1 MVTLREGTMPI
12 VLRLTS
18 TNSMADGFK
27 ALQLA
32 LVRELKVVE
41 TVPCVSGAPGR
52 QHEPFIDPAQD
63 FAGSLRP
70 IPEGI
75 YAIGDI
81 QKGTFEAGIGDTW
94 IPLTVLPPYKVN
106 DRSAFGFHL
115 DANRATAP
123 GSAGCVVFSSKQDL
137 TRLEGWLTAGDAP
150 KTLIVDWKLGFLA
163 ARGFED
169 FDHEALAARTTSS
182 PSLMGEKGL
191 ALVKHFEGKRLKAYK
206 DVAGIWTIGYGHTA
220 GVREGD
226 VITDAKA
233 DELLVADLRVA
244 ETSVRRLV
252 KISLTQW
259 QFDALTSFEFNLASL
274 SVSTLLKLLN
284 AGDIR
289 GAADQILRWDK
300 AKVDGV
306 LQSVPGLTRRRRSE
320 RHLFLDN
327 ELLFDA

>member
-1 MVTLREGTMPI
+1 M
-12 VLRLTS
+12 
-18 TNSMADGFK
+18 
-27 ALQLA
+27 
-32 LVRELKVVE
+32 
-41 TVPCVSGAPGR
+41 
-52 QHEPFIDPAQD
+52 
-63 FAGSLRP
+63 
-70 IPEGI
+70 
-75 YAIGDI
+75 
-81 QKGTFEAGIGDTW
+81 
-94 IPLTVLPPYKVN
+94 
-106 DRSAFGFHL
+106 
-115 DANRATAP
+115 
-123 GSAGCVVFSSKQDL
+123 VFSSKPDL
-137 TRLEGWLTAGDAP
+137 TRLEGWLTGGDAP

-169 FDHEALAARTTSS
+169 FDHEALAARTTSA

-284 AGDIR
+284 AGDVR

>member
-1 MVTLREGTMPI
+1 
-12 VLRLTS
+12 
-18 TNSMADGFK
+18 
-27 ALQLA
+27 
-32 LVRELKVVE
+32 
-41 TVPCVSGAPGR
+41 
-52 QHEPFIDPAQD
+52 
-63 FAGSLRP
+63 
-70 IPEGI
+70 
-75 YAIGDI
+75 
-81 QKGTFEAGIGDTW
+81 
-94 IPLTVLPPYKVN
+94 
-106 DRSAFGFHL
+106 
-115 DANRATAP
+115 
-123 GSAGCVVFSSKQDL
+123 VVFSSKPDL
-137 TRLEGWLTAGDAP
+137 TRLEGWLTGGDAP

-169 FDHEALAARTTSS
+169 FDHEAFAARTTSA

-284 AGDIR
+284 AGDVR